1 MASELAVLWKRHQQE
16 ALPAVPTAIKGELWV
31 LDEVIGGCI
40 THYLEGG
47 LGLDSGRSAILHD
60 CRADLDRLLPD
71 LEGPAVDY
79 FQRLGILAELVLRA
93 SAVERTLPERGDN
106 QRSQEP

>member
-1 MASELAVLWKRHQQE
+1 MASELAVLWKKHQQE
-16 ALPAVPTAIKGELWV
+16 ALPSVPPTIKGELWV

-40 THYLEGG
+40 VHYLEGD
-47 LGLDSGRSAILHD
+47 LALDSGRTAILLD

-79 FQRLGILAELVLRA
+79 FHRLGILAELVLSA
-93 SAVERTLPERGDN
+93 SATERTLPEGGDD

>member
-16 ALPAVPTAIKGELWV
+16 ALPAVPPMFKGELWV

-40 THYLEGG
+40 AHYLEGD
-47 LGLDSGRSAILHD
+47 LALDSGRTAILLD
-60 CRADLDRLLPD
+60 CRADLDRLLPA

-79 FQRLGILAELVLRA
+79 FHRLGILAELVLSA
-93 SAVERTLPERGDN
+93 SAAERTLPEGGDD
-106 QRSQEP
+106 QGSQEP

>member
-1 MASELAVLWKRHQQE
+1 MASELAVLWKKHQQE
-16 ALPAVPTAIKGELWV
+16 ALPAVPPTIKGELWV

-40 THYLEGG
+40 AHYLEGD
-47 LGLDSGRSAILHD
+47 LALDSGRTTILLD

-79 FQRLGILAELVLRA
+79 FHRLGILAELVL
-93 SAVERTLPERGDN
+93 SAGAAERTLPEGGDD